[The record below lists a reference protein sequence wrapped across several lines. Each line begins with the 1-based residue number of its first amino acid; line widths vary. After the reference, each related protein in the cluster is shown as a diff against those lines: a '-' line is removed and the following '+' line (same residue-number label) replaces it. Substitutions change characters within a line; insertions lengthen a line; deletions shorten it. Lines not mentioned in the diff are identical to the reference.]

1 MKTLVCTSP
10 GKFVFA
16 EKTKPECDENMA
28 IIKIKNIGVCGTDLH
43 AFEGTQPYFSYP
55 RILGHELS
63 GELIEANN
71 APNFTAGEAVT
82 FLPYFNCGH
91 CIACWNGKPNCCVN
105 IQVFGVH
112 IDGGMCEYICVP
124 SDKLLHGDGLSYEEL
139 ALIEPLAIGAHAIQR
154 CALQKEEWIVVV
166 GAGPIGL
173 AVVEFAKIAGGN
185 IIAVDVN
192 DNRLQFCKQNLPVEH
207 CINAAKQ
214 NAAERVK
221 EITNGDGATVVVDA
235 TGNLAA
241 INQGIHYLSH
251 GGRYVL
257 VGLQKEAFC
266 FSHPE
271 FHKREA
277 TLMSSRNALR
287 SDFENVINL
296 VKNKL
301 IQPKKYITHRVMFD
315 EMITQFPHWLKLET
329 GVVKAMISVC

>member
-10 GKFVFA
+10 GEFVFA
-16 EKTKPECDENMA
+16 EKTKPECGENMA

-63 GELIEANN
+63 GELIEANK
-71 APNFTAGEAVT
+71 AAGFTQGEAVT

-91 CIACWNGKPNCCVN
+91 CIACRTGKPNCCVN

-112 IDGGMCEYICVP
+112 IDGGMCEYVCVP
-124 SDKLLHGDGLSYEEL
+124 SDKLLHGEGLPFEEL
-139 ALIEPLAIGAHAIQR
+139 ALIEPLAIGAHGIQR
-154 CALQKEEWIVVV
+154 SALQKDEWIVIV

-173 AVVEFAKIAGGN
+173 AVIEFAKIRGGN

-192 DNRLQFCKQNLPVEH
+192 EARLQFCKQNLQVEH
-207 CINAAKQ
+207 VVNAAKQ
-214 NAAERVK
+214 NAAEQVR

-235 TGNLAA
+235 TGSLSA
-241 INQGIHYLSH
+241 INHGIYYLAH

-257 VGLQKEAFC
+257 VGLQKEAFS

-271 FHKREA
+271 FHKRET

-301 IQPKKYITHRVMFD
+301 IQPQKYITHSVMFD
-315 EMITQFPHWLKLET
+315 DVIDQFPTWLKPEV
-329 GVVKAMISVC
+329 GVVKAMISV